1 MDDATRVRR
10 NYWISQVAPG
20 ERESILSMGETIASD
35 AFYRD
40 LAFGTGG
47 LRGILGIGSNRM
59 NVYTVAKA
67 TQGLANYLN
76 SVHES
81 ACVAIA
87 RDSRNLGEKFCKVV
101 ACVLAANGIKA
112 YMYPRIE
119 PTPALSFAVR
129 YLKCD
134 AGVCIT
140 ASHNPAEYNG
150 YKVYGSDGCQITT
163 AAACSIQEHI
173 DVVDAFKD
181 VVYADFDYE
190 ITAGL
195 IDWID
200 DSVLDAFIQS
210 IVNQST
216 KVDCSDL
223 RVVYTPL
230 HGAGLE
236 CAKRVFSAIGVR
248 DLIIEPK
255 QAKANGNFPTC
266 PYPNPELPEAMAL
279 GLDLCAQT
287 NSDVLLA
294 SDPDA
299 DRAGVAVM
307 YENECRLLTGNQI
320 GILLTNYL
328 CEKAQA
334 VGKDPHEFIVVT
346 TIVSSRMAT
355 DLAMDWGFE
364 LRRTLTGFKFIGEQI
379 GLLEEQGR
387 ERQFLFGFEES
398 YGFLSGSYVRDKDA
412 MVACMLICE
421 MVSWYKAQGINL
433 LEAMQALYQRY
444 GFYESKLLSFSYP
457 GEQGAT
463 EMNMLM
469 SRLEA
474 ADDTTVFGRSIVNR
488 IDYSHGV
495 EMPIVN
501 KQSSTHRQRLP
512 LSRVLEFRFSDN
524 SSVII
529 RPSGTEPKIK
539 AYLSSRAYSQDKA
552 LRNID
557 ELAQRV
563 SSVLG
568 NR

>member
-1 MDDATRVRR
+1 MDDETRGRR
-10 NYWISQVAPG
+10 DYWLSQVTT
-20 ERESILSMGETIASD
+20 EEQESILSMSEASAND

-76 SVHES
+76 SVCES
-81 ACVAIA
+81 ASVTIA
-87 RDSRNLGEKFCKVV
+87 RDSRNLGEELCKVV
-101 ACVLAANGIKA
+101 ARILAANGIKA
-112 YMYPRIE
+112 YLYPRIE

-129 YLKCD
+129 HLKCD
-134 AGVCIT
+134 AGICIT
-140 ASHNPAEYNG
+140 ASHNSAEYNG
-150 YKVYGSDGCQITT
+150 YKVYGNDGCQITT
-163 AAACSIQEHI
+163 VAARSIQGYI
-173 DVVDAFKD
+173 DAVDAFKD
-181 VVYADFDYE
+181 VAYTDFSCG
-190 ITAGL
+190 IAAGL
-195 IDWID
+195 INWIE

-210 IVNQST
+210 IVRQST
-216 KVDCSDL
+216 KIDCSNL

-248 DLIIEPK
+248 DLIIEPN
-255 QAKANGNFPTC
+255 QAEANGDFPTC

-279 GLDLCAQT
+279 GLDLCTQT
-287 NSDVLLA
+287 HSDVLIA

-299 DRAGVAVM
+299 DRAGVAVA
-307 YENECRLLTGNQI
+307 YKNECRLLTGNQI

-334 VGKDPHEFIVVT
+334 AGRDLRELIVIT

-355 DLAMDWGFE
+355 DLAMNWGFE

-387 ERQFLFGFEES
+387 EQQFLFGFEES

-421 MVSWYKAQGINL
+421 MASWYKAQGVDL

-457 GEQGAT
+457 GEQG
-463 EMNMLM
+463 EMTMNKLM
-469 SRLEA
+469 SKLEA
-474 ADDTTVFGRSIVNR
+474 TGDTTIFDRSIINR
-488 IDYSHGV
+488 IDYSCGA

-501 KQSSTHRQRLP
+501 KQASTRQQYLP
-512 LSRVLEFRFSDN
+512 LSRVLEFQFSDN

-539 AYLSSRAYSQDKA
+539 AYLSSRAYSQGEA
-552 LRNID
+552 LQNID

-563 SSVLG
+563 SSMFD
-568 NR
+568 N